1 MEKTELEKKME
12 SEMGEGRPVAAPL
25 VTEMKTKAV
34 VPFAGK
40 TGRVWET
47 GEERLLILSATGV
60 VMATDGVRKKIVPF
74 GNIEW
79 FEVMD

>member
-34 VPFAGK
+34 VPF
-40 TGRVWET
+40 
-47 GEERLLILSATGV
+47 
-60 VMATDGVRKKIVPF
+60 